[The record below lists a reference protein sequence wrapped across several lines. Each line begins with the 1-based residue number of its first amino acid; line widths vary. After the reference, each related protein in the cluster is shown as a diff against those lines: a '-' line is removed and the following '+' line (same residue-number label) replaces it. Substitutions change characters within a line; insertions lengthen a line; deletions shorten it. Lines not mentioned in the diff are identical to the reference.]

1 MAIVAE
7 TVIPIPVK
15 MTVLVINAELPG
27 AEQPD
32 KFGHTLQ

>member
-15 MTVLVINAELPG
+15 MTVLVMSGELAG
-27 AEQPD
+27 TEQPD

>member
-7 TVIPIPVK
+7 TVIPIPL
-15 MTVLVINAELPG
+15 MTVLVMSGELVG
-27 AEQPD
+27 TEQPD